1 MNKNLFKILICCL
14 AFINNTV
21 LAQAAASAAVQTA
34 TICTADVDQIVNE
47 ALDAFP
53 VPGVAIGITVN
64 GDVILAKGYGFR
76 NLEQTL
82 PVTEHTLFAIGSC
95 SKAFTTLMLGQLVDE
110 GKISWDD
117 TVISHIPEFRLM
129 NEYATHHTT
138 IRDLVAHRTG
148 LARHDLL
155 WFNPAFTRSDLI
167 RCLPYLEPACQLREK
182 FHYNNLMYT
191 VAGLVIERVTGQTW
205 EEALSSRIFT
215 PLAMLE
221 SNDSVKKSQK
231 SDNFSL
237 PYMQVDGE
245 NRPVPFRDLTAAAP
259 AGAINSTVSD
269 MLKWIQLQLACDP
282 KAVCKDTLQEMHTIQ
297 MPMVASATP
306 EDEVYN
312 FGYGLGWCVG
322 FYRGN
327 YYLHHGGGVDGFIS
341 QVSLLPQQ
349 KIGVVVLTNSS
360 SDGMFAVSSIT
371 NGIIDRLLGKAD
383 VDWIEKSKIQREQIK
398 QALKEPSEENGT
410 NASLIRPLDD
420 YVGYYE
426 HPAYGSIQVKQEGD
440 RLAACYGEVTIA
452 LSHKCY
458 DIFNGKI
465 LEPLFGDQNR
475 MKVAFSDDSSGEICE
490 LSVPLEMAVKPIVFQ
505 KKADPELFTATYLQQ
520 FVGKFGED
528 PLVIEVILK
537 GGKAFFM
544 QNGSESELIPVKK
557 DKFSL
562 KGLPGYYLEFKRN
575 DSGSIRELVVVFP
588 RGSLTLPVKP

>member
-1 MNKNLFKILICCL
+1 
-14 AFINNTV
+14 
-21 LAQAAASAAVQTA
+21 
-34 TICTADVDQIVNE
+34 
-47 ALDAFP
+47 
-53 VPGVAIGITVN
+53 
-64 GDVILAKGYGFR
+64 
-76 NLEQTL
+76 
-82 PVTEHTLFAIGSC
+82 
-95 SKAFTTLMLGQLVDE
+95 
-110 GKISWDD
+110 
-117 TVISHIPEFRLM
+117 
-129 NEYATHHTT
+129 
-138 IRDLVAHRTG
+138 
-148 LARHDLL
+148 
-155 WFNPAFTRSDLI
+155 
-167 RCLPYLEPACQLREK
+167 
-182 FHYNNLMYT
+182 
-191 VAGLVIERVTGQTW
+191 
-205 EEALSSRIFT
+205 
-215 PLAMLE
+215 
-221 SNDSVKKSQK
+221 
-231 SDNFSL
+231 
-237 PYMQVDGE
+237 
-245 NRPVPFRDLTAAAP
+245 
-259 AGAINSTVSD
+259 
-269 MLKWIQLQLACDP
+269 
-282 KAVCKDTLQEMHTIQ
+282 
-297 MPMVASATP
+297 
-306 EDEVYN
+306 
-312 FGYGLGWCVG
+312 
-322 FYRGN
+322 
-327 YYLHHGGGVDGFIS
+327 
-341 QVSLLPQQ
+341 
-349 KIGVVVLTNSS
+349 
-360 SDGMFAVSSIT
+360 MFAVSSIT